1 MVKFMSISK
10 KIKAILVFGLT
21 ISLVLALFCT
31 SIVAEQVEPPSPNQE
46 GLLDISEEEKQI
58 LQSLFT
64 LTQEIQVLE
73 NEEKKASGELEAART
88 ELAVLESLIAIE
100 EEDYGKKQEA
110 LKRFL
115 KIYQKMGPGSY
126 LEIIMDSDNLSTL
139 LRRLNTLRDLTRN
152 TGKLLEQLDERKVSL
167 SSKKVKLAETL
178 VMIKERQEHSKEALA
193 EKLKLKEEKETYL
206 ASLKDQSLLYQ
217 EYLKS
222 LEKMIAELKPLLQ
235 QAGKEFSS
243 IITDG
248 SLSRDALKL
257 SISLFNVKGTME
269 EKTFNNMISKQPS
282 LSEMVFTFHNDEIE
296 IGIPNKKLIL
306 FGSFVINE
314 VNTLSFQAEK
324 GSFYGMPLEP
334 GYIEEL
340 LNEGELT
347 LDLKPLLGKNTLQ
360 SIKLREGY
368 IELNIKPSLF

>member
-1 MVKFMSISK
+1 MSISK

-73 NEEKKASGELEAART
+73 NEEKKAAGELEVART